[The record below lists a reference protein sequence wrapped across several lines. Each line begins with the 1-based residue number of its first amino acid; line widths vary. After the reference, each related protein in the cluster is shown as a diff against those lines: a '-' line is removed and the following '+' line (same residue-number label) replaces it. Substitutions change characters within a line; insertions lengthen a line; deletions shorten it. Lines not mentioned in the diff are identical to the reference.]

1 MNRNVIVIA
10 ILVLLVATAAG
21 AGAWLWTTGHLNFIL
36 TRGIEPAM
44 GVPNTNGRA
53 PRNALL
59 LVRKLSRIHDEM
71 AKGNQAAVSQLDEID
86 IGISGQFEQFDRV
99 DWQSSKNVEAM
110 MTYVLSGGK
119 AEIVEN
125 FVEAKTA
132 TAEQLALAKGAMH
145 FSMHRPET
153 ALKLIGGVDPRTM
166 ERSLAGPMALALA
179 SLHATEEPQ
188 RGVQLFDE
196 ARLQAPGTAI
206 EEAAIRREVPLL
218 LKQGDIRRAMGL
230 ASRYVRS
237 FGRSVFAK
245 KFYQDL
251 ATGLAASDE
260 SEAVAA
266 IEEVSVSIEREP
278 DDIRA
283 DLYLKVSRAAVV
295 SGKLNLCKKAATKII
310 VMLPD
315 GSPSKSKAQ
324 LYSAA
329 ASAPTEDARTAFV
342 DLDAVPLGDLD
353 TDEIAIRE
361 AAKTIAGYINVAGT
375 TSAKMDQTGSQVRGD
390 PEQRKASVSAPVED
404 SDVLRRVQAAIKEAD
419 ILLTMENR

>member
-1 MNRNVIVIA
+1 MNRKIIVIA
-10 ILVLLVATAAG
+10 IAFLLVGTTAG
-21 AGAWLWTTGHLNFIL
+21 AGAWLWTTGYLKSIL
-36 TRGIEPAM
+36 GRGVEPAIA
-44 GVPNTNGRA
+44 VPNSNGRI
-53 PRNALL
+53 PRNAIL
-59 LVRKLSRIHDEM
+59 LVRKLSRVHDEM
-71 AKGNQAAVSQLDEID
+71 AKGNQAAVGQLDEVV
-86 IGISGQFEQFDRV
+86 IGISGVFEQFDRV
-99 DWQSSKNVEAM
+99 DWQSPKNVNAM

-119 AEIVEN
+119 AEAVKN
-125 FVEAKTA
+125 FVEAKTG
-132 TAEQLALAKGAMH
+132 TSDQLALAKGAMY
-145 FSMHRPET
+145 FSMHRLET
-153 ALKLIGGVDPRTM
+153 ALKLIGGVDPRAL

-206 EEAAIRREVPLL
+206 EEAAIRREVPVL
-218 LKQGDIRRAMGL
+218 LKQGDIRRATGL

-237 FGRSVFAK
+237 FGRSLFST

-260 SEAVAA
+260 SQAVAA
-266 IEEVSVSIEREP
+266 IEELSVSIEREP

-295 SGKLNLCKKAATKII
+295 SGKLNLCKKAAKKII

-329 ASAPTEDARTAFV
+329 ASAPTEDARTAIV

-375 TSAKMDQTGSQVRGD
+375 TSSTMDQTGSQIRGD
-390 PEQRKASVSAPVED
+390 PERSEASGSAPVEAP
-404 SDVLRRVQAAIKEAD
+404 DVLRRVQAAIKEAD